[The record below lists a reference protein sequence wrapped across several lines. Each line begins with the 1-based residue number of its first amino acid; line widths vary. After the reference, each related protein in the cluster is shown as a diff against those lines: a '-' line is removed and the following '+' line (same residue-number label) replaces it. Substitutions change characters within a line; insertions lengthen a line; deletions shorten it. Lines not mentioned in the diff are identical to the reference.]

1 MKKIY
6 LLLTITFLFS
16 GELEVDGDLNVTG
29 NINSQTI
36 DSLLVVIANL
46 QSQILALQSS
56 GIGLETRIYQLQT
69 YTAVPYQ
76 DEEHIFN
83 LSEITGTDLDFA
95 LVRFHSLDNFYVYNN
110 NNEYYWGTE
119 FNLSTEKHLVYPGN
133 DFWASDCN
141 IVTADLKPNN
151 LPYTLSSTGHCLMH
165 EHSRLKMDYGGTHG
179 GGNFTISI
187 AVTAQF

>member
-1 MKKIY
+1 MFTSSSI
-6 LLLTITFLFS
+6 I
-16 GELEVDGDLNVTG
+16 DNLN
-29 NINSQTI
+29 
-36 DSLLVVIANL
+36 
-46 QSQILALQSS
+46 QSE
-56 GIGLETRIYQLQT
+56 GLEYKKLCKLLKLTKKSDKDKLDIAL
-69 YTAVPYQ
+69 TAL
-76 DEEHIFN
+76 EK
-83 LSEITGTDLDFA
+83 LEII
-95 LVRFHSLDNFYVYNN
+95 NKNN
-110 NNEYYWGTE
+110 DNEYYWGTE
-119 FNLSTEKHLVYPGN
+119 FQLLTEKHMVYSGN